1 MFNLPPIVG
10 KDEAFA
16 TQLFTIHR
24 WVGWLL
30 IALVLMH
37 VGAALYHQ
45 FIRRDS
51 VLKRM
56 LPRAMGGF

>member
-1 MFNLPPIVG
+1 
-10 KDEAFA
+10 
-16 TQLFTIHR
+16 
-24 WVGWLL
+24 VGWFL

-37 VGAALYHQ
+37 FGAALYHH

-56 LPRAMGGF
+56 LPRALGGF